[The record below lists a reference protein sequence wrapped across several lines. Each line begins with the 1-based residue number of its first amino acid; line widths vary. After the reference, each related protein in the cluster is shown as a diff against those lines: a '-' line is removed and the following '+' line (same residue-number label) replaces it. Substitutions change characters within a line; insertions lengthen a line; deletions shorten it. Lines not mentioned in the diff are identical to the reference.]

1 MARKPIQAAGGIV
14 VRKGKASG
22 SKASGARP
30 LFAVVQRAKDD
41 RWVLP
46 RGKLKVTE
54 RPMVA
59 ARREVFEET
68 GHRVTVHEFVGA
80 ITYRAQ
86 GRPKLVQFWHMHAA
100 ANPSS
105 DLMRDIAAVAWL
117 PLGKAVKRLS
127 YPLEKLFL
135 HSVGTDLARRK
146 RHAHRT
152 PARAKAPRRKSK
164 STSKTARRAKRR

>member
-14 VRKGKASG
+14 VRR
-22 SKASGARP
+22 GARA
-30 LFAVVQRAKDD
+30 LFAVVQRSKDD

-46 RGKLKVTE
+46 RGKLEVTE
-54 RPMVA
+54 RPIAA

-68 GHRVTVHEFVGA
+68 GHRVQVGQFVGA

-100 ANPSS
+100 ANPSR
-105 DLMRDIAAVAWL
+105 DLMRDISAVAWL
-117 PLGKAVKRLS
+117 PLGQAVKRLS

-135 HSVGTDLARRK
+135 ESVGRALKRRHDARRK
-146 RHAHRT
+146 AAK
-152 PARAKAPRRKSK
+152 PRAGGKSRSGRRKAPR
-164 STSKTARRAKRR
+164 